1 MRTHETTIGY
11 CAAPVTCRYHFD
23 DDGELEELQVMYRS
37 IDIVEA
43 LSDLQLDE
51 IERECRAAA
60 KTEHAESRYDTAISN
75 YIEETTA

>member
-1 MRTHETTIGY
+1 MRTHDTKIGY

-23 DDGELEELQVMYRS
+23 DDGELEELQVMYRG

-51 IERECRAAA
+51 IERECRVAA
-60 KTEHAESRYDTAISN
+60 KTEYEESRYDTAISN
-75 YIEETTA
+75 YIEEMTA